1 MPPGRDEL
9 PSSGARTVGPAALDD
24 LELTR
29 LALDADPHAP
39 VADDAVPVAE
49 ALGWSEGGLPAWYLP
64 ATVPGVRLRTR
75 WQRAVVL
82 ALVATFAVIEAL
94 GLCTVFGHLV
104 VG

>member
-1 MPPGRDEL
+1 
-9 PSSGARTVGPAALDD
+9 VLDD
-24 LELTR
+24 RELTR
-29 LALDADPHAP
+29 LALAADRDQP
-39 VADDAVPVAE
+39 VADDAVPVADV
-49 ALGWSEGGLPAWYLP
+49 LGWPEGGLPAWYLP
-64 ATVPGVRLRTR
+64 AVVPGVRLRSR